1 MKKSLKIF
9 LIGIVV
15 SLVLAFAGV
24 GAKFNYDFMT
34 AFGLINLLLGGFGAV
49 ISFIILLITKKETAK
64 HVLIASGLL
73 LLVGA
78 GACTAFPI
86 NLNVH

>member
-9 LIGIVV
+9 LIGIVL
-15 SLVLAFAGV
+15 SLLIAFAGV

-34 AFGLINLLLGGFGAV
+34 VFGLINLLLGGFGSV
-49 ISFIILLITKKETAK
+49 IGFIRWLITKSETAK
-64 HVLIASGLL
+64 HFLVAAGLL